1 MHQRRSGKTTTFNAA
16 TPDSDAQRDRARIIH
31 SSAFRRLQAKTQV
44 LGVGESDF
52 YRTRFTHSMEVAQ
65 IGSGI
70 CEKLKQKYA
79 ENDSISTHIP
89 SYFQIEAIC
98 LAHDIGH
105 PPFGHGGEVALN
117 YHMHS
122 SGGFEGNGQ
131 TLCIISK
138 LGEYSDHDGLDLTR
152 RTLLGVLK
160 YPVLHS
166 EVSTR
171 SLSDEDHLSAF
182 KPPKSIHD
190 DEQDV
195 LDWILEPLTPKDKA
209 TFRSTKTKEGKTKAQ
224 YKAFDTS
231 IMELA
236 DDISYGVH
244 DLEDS
249 LALNLVTEK
258 QWREDVLAVLG
269 DNSVIMQ
276 EERFYT
282 EALFSGQS
290 RARKHAIS
298 KLVGHFVDAIEVTEQ
313 NEFESPWLDLQAQ
326 LPEHIEHTLQVLKDF
341 VFKHVIRSS
350 SVQVLEYKGQMMIM
364 KLFQVLSENPEQLLP
379 GSTLQ
384 KYKNAENPKRVICD
398 YISGMTD
405 NYATKL
411 YSKLFSPDTG
421 SVFDKIY

>member
-52 YRTRFTHSMEVAQ
+52 YRTRLTHSMEVAQ

-79 ENDSISTHIP
+79 DNDAISTHIP

-117 YHMHS
+117 YHMYQN
-122 SGGFEGNGQ
+122 GGFEGNGQ
-131 TLCIISK
+131 TLRIISK
-138 LGEYSDHDGLDLTR
+138 LGEYSDNDGLDLTR

-171 SLSDEDHLSAF
+171 SLSAEDHLDAF

-195 LDWILEPLTPKDKA
+195 LDWILEPFSEKDRA
-209 TFRSTKTKEGKTKAQ
+209 RFRSTKTKKGKTKAQ

-249 LALNLVTEK
+249 LALNLVTER
-258 QWREDVLAVLG
+258 QWREDVLNKVLK
-269 DNSVIMQ
+269 DSIIAKNA
-276 EERFYT
+276 EFYT
-282 EALFSGQS
+282 EKLFSGES
-290 RARKHAIS
+290 KPRKHAIS
-298 KLVGHFVDAIEVTEQ
+298 LLIGHFVPCIEVVEQ
-313 NEFESPWLDLQAQ
+313 QIFESPCLDLQAR

-350 SVQVLEYKGQMMIM
+350 SVQVLEYKGQMMIL
-364 KLFQVLSENPEQLLP
+364 KLFQVLSENPERLLP
-379 GSTLQ
+379 ESTLRQ
-384 KYKNAENPKRVICD
+384 YKNSDNPKRVICD

-421 SVFDKIY
+421 SVFDKV

>member
-52 YRTRFTHSMEVAQ
+52 YRTRLTHSMEVAQ

-79 ENDSISTHIP
+79 EHDAISTHIP

-131 TLCIISK
+131 TLRIISK

-160 YPVLHS
+160 YPVLHR

-171 SLSDEDHLSAF
+171 SLSAVDHLDAF

-195 LDWILEPLTPKDKA
+195 LDWILEPLTSKDKA
-209 TFRSTKTKEGKTKAQ
+209 TFRATKTTKGKTKAQ

-249 LALNLVTEK
+249 LALNLVTER
-258 QWREDVLAVLG
+258 QWREDVLNKVLN
-269 DNSVIMQ
+269 DSIIAKNAD
-276 EERFYT
+276 FYT
-282 EALFSGQS
+282 KKLFSGES
-290 RARKHAIS
+290 KLRKHSIS
-298 KLVGHFVDAIEVTEQ
+298 LLIGHFVPCIEVVEQ
-313 NEFESPWLDLQAQ
+313 KVFESPWLDLQAE
-326 LPEHIEHTLQVLKDF
+326 LPEDIEHTLQVLKDF

-350 SVQVLEYKGQMMIM
+350 SVQVLEYKGQMMIF
-364 KLFQVLSENPEQLLP
+364 KLFQVLSENPERLLP
-379 GSTLQ
+379 ESTLR
-384 KYKNAENPKRVICD
+384 KYKNTDNRERVICD

-421 SVFDKIY
+421 SVFDKV